1 MHWRLKT
8 LQRTPGKSSRTTL
21 PCDFQ
26 MCHGDSCGPAYL
38 PGDHSLQL
46 RYTYLSL
53 FPFHGIA
60 AEFNTH
66 YSITRSSL
74 GTLLLRLCRA
84 HATMSL
90 CRASCFC
97 FFLSQTLLRG
107 DESNS
112 QELQRWV
119 PGSSFSFRWCMLVPQ
134 KPRRPGS
141 GMQWIPNSMDELVS
155 CIKQHVHSCIPHR
168 SSWTV
173 SCILHPVHSI

>member
-1 MHWRLKT
+1 MLWGQLWSCVPAWGSFSSAKIHLSVPFPLSWY
-8 LQRTPGKSSRTTL
+8 SSRIQHTL
-21 PCDFQ
+21 
-26 MCHGDSCGPAYL
+26 
-38 PGDHSLQL
+38 
-46 RYTYLSL
+46 
-53 FPFHGIA
+53 FHHTVFTWDPS
-60 AEFNTH
+60 AEAMPRAGH
-66 YSITRSSL
+66 YV
-74 GTLLLRLCRA
+74 
-84 HATMSL
+84 TMQRVAL
-90 CRASCFC
+90 CFC

-134 KPRRPGS
+134 KPRRSGS
-141 GMQWIPNSMDELVS
+141 RMQWIPNSMDELVS